1 MAQSKFVAPVF
12 KLGTY
17 KHYKGDIYEAVMIAM
32 DEATLTWSVVYE
44 PLYDHPGMPDR
55 WIRSID
61 NFLETIEIEGK
72 PVKRFTL
79 LDSN

>member
-1 MAQSKFVAPVF
+1 MAPSKFVSPVF

-32 DEATLTWSVVYE
+32 DEATLTWSVVYK
-44 PLYDHPGMPDR
+44 PLYDHTGMPDY
-55 WIRSID
+55 WIRSVDI
-61 NFLETIEIEGK
+61 FSETIEFDGK
-72 PVKRFTL
+72 PIKRFTL